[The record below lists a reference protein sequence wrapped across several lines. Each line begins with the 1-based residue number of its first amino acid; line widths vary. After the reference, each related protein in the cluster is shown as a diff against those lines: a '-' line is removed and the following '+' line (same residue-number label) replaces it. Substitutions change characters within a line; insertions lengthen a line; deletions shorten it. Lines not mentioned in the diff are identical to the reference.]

1 MKKIAADK
9 NYRMH
14 KRAIKKSEMINNLV
28 TLLEEQLEDLSS
40 FVSRAAKQKTIHLI
54 ITARMNN
61 IDLARQADFG
71 NKHPNHT
78 LIIGTV

>member
-54 ITARMNN
+54 IQLKAEGRS
-61 IDLARQADFG
+61 LAQQG
-71 NKHPNHT
+71 M
-78 LIIGTV
+78 